1 MNVFI
6 NDSFSTVTKSRIV
19 TVGDKRRGFQGL
31 YDFLDMKNRGGCWS
45 DSSFL
50 NVFALRGHRDL
61 HLRHR
66 FVSYHIIRHSLPRQ
80 YASTKR
86 ERASLISVGSRLS
99 RYK

>member
-19 TVGDKRRGFQGL
+19 TVGDKRREFQGL

-50 NVFALRGHRDL
+50 NVFAYAGIEISTCAI
-61 HLRHR
+61 
-66 FVSYHIIRHSLPRQ
+66 VSYRIISYGIPCLDNTHPP
-80 YASTKR
+80 R
-86 ERASLISVGSRLS
+86 EREHR
-99 RYK
+99 